1 MKILVIGSRGFIGSH
16 CVEYFSRRH
25 EVWECDVVMDYNS
38 PRYVFIE
45 AVDSDFRDLFGTAVQ
60 RFSVECG
67 QRFQDPR
74 RHTMS

>member
-16 CVEYFSRRH
+16 CVEYFSRLH

-45 AVDSDFRDLFGTAVQ
+45 AVDSDFRDLFRCRKFDVCINCSEIGRAHV
-60 RFSVECG
+60 
-67 QRFQDPR
+67 
-74 RHTMS
+74 